1 MKVILLEDIRGLGE
15 KFDVKE
21 LKDGYV
27 RNFLLPKKLAEI
39 ATPTVLK
46 KLNREKVILDKKHNE
61 LVQKLEKE
69 AEKIEKLNLEFKLK
83 VGEQGEVFGS
93 VTRKDIELALADN
106 GFPNF
111 KVSLEKSIK
120 SLGEQ
125 EVEINLGESVK
136 TQIKVLITNF

>member
-1 MKVILLEDIRGLGE
+1 MKVILLEDIRGLGK

>member
-1 MKVILLEDIRGLGE
+1 MKVILLEDIRGLGK

-83 VGEQGEVFGS
+83 VGEQGEVFCS

>member
-39 ATPTVLK
+39 ATPTVLE
-46 KLNREKVILDKKHNE
+46 KLNREKAILDKKHNE